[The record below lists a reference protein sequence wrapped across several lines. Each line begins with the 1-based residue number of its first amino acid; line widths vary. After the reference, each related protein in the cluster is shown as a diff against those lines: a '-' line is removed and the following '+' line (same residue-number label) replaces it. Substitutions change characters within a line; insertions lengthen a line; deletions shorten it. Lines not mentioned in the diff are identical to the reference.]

1 MLTSSWKVEPM
12 RREQQTGTEVKT
24 SPRGFTLVE
33 LLVVIAIIGVLVAL
47 LLPAVQAAR
56 EASRRS
62 SCANNLKQMG
72 LSMLNFESA
81 KRTLPGGSLE
91 PFGKAYFSPQA
102 QLLPYAEG
110 SNLQNLLDFTKG
122 PLDAATNKAAT
133 QNIKIAMYLCPT
145 DPQQGDG
152 ILGTGTN
159 NYPGFSS
166 YRGNAGSWVKLG
178 GWDGVFGPP
187 DVRVGKDPLPPLKLA
202 QIIDGTSNTAAF
214 AEGAN
219 GLIGESI
226 SNAAGAGSPVA
237 DCFDFGGSPNPA
249 DIVAAR
255 NLFLGKNWA
264 TATIPQDT
272 TSTQPISQGIWRLRG
287 APWSEGT
294 MWRTWY
300 NHVVPPNSVCWRPG
314 ADWWELVAPASSYHS
329 GTVNVAMC
337 DGSVQ
342 SISGDVDPDIWVE
355 MGTRDGLPA
364 AAAGG
369 GR

>member
-1 MLTSSWKVEPM
+1 M
-12 RREQQTGTEVKT
+12 RRDNGTQF
-24 SPRGFTLVE
+24 SGRIASRGFTLVE

-62 SCANNLKQMG
+62 SCANNLKQMS

-91 PFGKAYFSPQA
+91 PFGKGYFSPQA

-110 SNLQNLLDFTKG
+110 SGLQNILDFSVG
-122 PLDAATNKAAT
+122 PLEPRNRDVTKNVR
-133 QNIKIAMYLCPT
+133 ISMYLCPS
-145 DPQQGDG
+145 DPQQGDS
-152 ILGTGTN
+152 ILGTGPN
-159 NYPGFSS
+159 NYPGFTS
-166 YRGNAGSWVKLG
+166 YRGNAGSWVKLA
-178 GWDGVFGPP
+178 GWDGVYGPP
-187 DVRVGKDPLPPLKLA
+187 DTRVGKDPLPPLKLA
-202 QIIDGTSNTAAF
+202 QIIDGTSNTTAF

-219 GLIGESI
+219 GLLGETI
-226 SNAAGAGSPVA
+226 SNAAGSGNPLA
-237 DCFDFGGSPNPA
+237 DCFEFGASPSPT
-249 DIVAAR
+249 DVVVAR
-255 NLFLGKNWA
+255 DLFLNKSWS
-264 TATIPQDT
+264 TASVPQDT
-272 TSTQPISQGIWRLRG
+272 TSTQSISQGVWRLRG

-300 NHVVPPNSVCWRPG
+300 NHLVPPNSVCWKPG
-314 ADWWELVAPASSYHS
+314 GDWWELVAPASSYHS
-329 GTVNVAMC
+329 GTVNVSMC

-342 SISGDVDPDIWVE
+342 SVSPDVDPDVWVN
-355 MGTRDGLPA
+355 MGTRDGLPV